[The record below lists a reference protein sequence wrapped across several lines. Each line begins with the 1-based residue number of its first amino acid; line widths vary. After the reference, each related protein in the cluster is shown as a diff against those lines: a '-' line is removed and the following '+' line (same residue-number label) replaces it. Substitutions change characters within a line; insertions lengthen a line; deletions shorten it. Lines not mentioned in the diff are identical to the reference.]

1 MDLIAKLPTTGRSN
15 AKQLDKEIIRK
26 YHVVGCKLDYPGT
39 LNGDLVS
46 VLTANIYMS
55 RSGDGASPVYC
66 ALWVHATGVCH
77 TSGKGTASGY
87 GYHKTSAAIDA
98 ALTSAGIELFDSKTG
113 NATHI
118 DGVGDSAIEDAFI
131 AIGKACG
138 LDSVLI
144 LS

>member
-1 MDLIAKLPTTGRSN
+1 MDLIAKLPTVNNCNCN
-15 AKQLDKEIIRK
+15 AKHLDKEIIRK
-26 YHVVGCKLDYPGT
+26 YHVAGM
-39 LNGDLVS
+39 LNGELVS
-46 VLTANIYMS
+46 ILTAYIYMS
-55 RSGDGASPVYC
+55 RSGDGASHVYC
-66 ALWVHATGVCH
+66 ALWVHAPGVCY

-98 ALTSAGIELFDSKTG
+98 ALTSAGIELIDIKTG
-113 NATHI
+113 ELVTI
-118 DGVGDSAIEDAFI
+118 DGVGDSAIEEAFT

>member
-1 MDLIAKLPTTGRSN
+1 MGLIAKLPTTGNNN
-15 AKQLDKEIIRK
+15 AKHLDKEIISK
-26 YHVVGCKLDYPGT
+26 YHVAGM
-39 LNGDLVS
+39 LNGELVS

-55 RSGDGASPVYC
+55 RSGDGAKPAYC

-98 ALTSAGIELFDSKTG
+98 ALTSAGIELIDIKTG
-113 NATHI
+113 SAAHI
-118 DGVGDSAIEDAFI
+118 DSIGDSAIDEVFM

-138 LDSVLI
+138 LDNVLI

>member
-39 LNGDLVS
+39 LNGELVS
-46 VLTANIYMS
+46 ILTANIYMS

-66 ALWVHATGVCH
+66 ALWVHAPGVCY

-87 GYHKTSAAIDA
+87 GYHKTSAAIAA
-98 ALTSAGIELFDSKTG
+98 ALTSAGIELIDSKTG
-113 NATHI
+113 KVVTI
-118 DGVGDSAIEDAFI
+118 DGVGDSAIEEAFT

>member
-15 AKQLDKEIIRK
+15 AKQLDKEIIRR
-26 YHVVGCKLDYPGT
+26 YHVVGT
-39 LNGDLVS
+39 LNGALVS
-46 VLTANIYMS
+46 ILTANVYMS
-55 RSGDGASPVYC
+55 RSGDGANPVDC
-66 ALWVHATGVCH
+66 ALWVHAKGVY

-87 GYHKTSAAIDA
+87 GYHKPSAAIDA
-98 ALTSAGIELFDSKTG
+98 ALTSAGIELIDSKTG
-113 NATHI
+113 NRVTI
-118 DGVGDSAIEDAFI
+118 DGVGDSAIEDAFT

>member
-1 MDLIAKLPTTGRSN
+1 MDLIAKLPTTGKNN
-15 AKQLDKEIIRK
+15 AKHLDKEIVRK
-26 YHVVGCKLDYPGT
+26 YHIAGMLDGE
-39 LNGDLVS
+39 LVS
-46 VLTANIYMS
+46 ILTANVYMS

-66 ALWVHATGVCH
+66 ALWVHAPGVCY

-98 ALTSAGIELFDSKTG
+98 ALTSAGIELTDSKTG
-113 NATHI
+113 KVVTI
-118 DGVGDSAIEDAFI
+118 DGVGDSAIEDAFT

>member
-1 MDLIAKLPTTGRSN
+1 MGLIAKLPTTDRSN
-15 AKQLDKEIIRK
+15 AKHLDKEIVRK
-26 YHVVGCKLDYPGT
+26 YHVAGM
-39 LNGDLVS
+39 LNGELVS

-66 ALWVHATGVCH
+66 ALWLHATGVCH
-77 TSGKGTASGY
+77 TSGKGKASGY

-98 ALTSAGIELFDSKTG
+98 AVASAGIDLFRELPNG
-113 NATHI
+113 NLSSQI
-118 DGVGDSAIEDAFI
+118 RFDGVGDNAILAALT

>member
-1 MDLIAKLPTTGRSN
+1 MDLIAKLPTTGKNN
-15 AKQLDKEIIRK
+15 AKHLNKEIVCK
-26 YHVVGCKLDYPGT
+26 YHVAGM
-39 LNGDLVS
+39 LNGELVS

-66 ALWVHATGVCH
+66 ALWIHAKGVCY

-87 GYHKTSAAIDA
+87 GYHKPSAAIDA
-98 ALTSAGIELFDSKTG
+98 ALTSAGIELIDSKTG
-113 NATHI
+113 NQAHI
-118 DGVGDSAIEDAFI
+118 DGVGDSAIEDAFT

-138 LDSVLI
+138 LDNVLI

>member
-1 MDLIAKLPTTGRSN
+1 MDLIAKLPTTGKSN

-26 YHVVGCKLDYPGT
+26 YHVVGT
-39 LNGDLVS
+39 LNGELVS

-66 ALWVHATGVCH
+66 ALWLHVTGICH

-98 ALTSAGIELFDSKTG
+98 SLTSAGIKLTDAKSG
-113 NATHI
+113 NTTHI
-118 DGVGDSAIEDAFI
+118 DGVGDSTIEDAFT

>member
-1 MDLIAKLPTTGRSN
+1 MDLIAKLPTTGKSN
-15 AKQLDKEIIRK
+15 AKQLDKEIVCK
-26 YHVVGCKLDYPGT
+26 YHVAGM
-39 LNGDLVS
+39 LNGEFVS
-46 VLTANIYMS
+46 ILTANVYMS

-66 ALWVHATGVCH
+66 ALWVHAPGVCY

-98 ALTSAGIELFDSKTG
+98 ALTSAGIELTDSKTG
-113 NATHI
+113 KVVTI
-118 DGVGDSAIEDAFI
+118 DGVGDSAIEDAFT